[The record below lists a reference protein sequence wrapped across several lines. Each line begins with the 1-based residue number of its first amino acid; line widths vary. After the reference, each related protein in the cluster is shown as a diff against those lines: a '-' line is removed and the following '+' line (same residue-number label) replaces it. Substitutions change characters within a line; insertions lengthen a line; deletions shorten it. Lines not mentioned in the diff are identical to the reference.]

1 MAEVFGILGAQ
12 KRALVMVEPPRQIR
26 MRRIFEIDDDIDVTV
41 EKPVFEELIS
51 AMGETRIH
59 EARALVELAL

>member
-1 MAEVFGILGAQ
+1 MLSVL
-12 KRALVMVEPPRQIR
+12 K
-26 MRRIFEIDDDIDVTV
+26 IDDDIDVAV